1 MKILI
6 LSFYFSPDLSAGSFR
21 TQALVDALLA
31 SSNDVEL
38 EVVTTLPNRYSGFAP
53 EAKEFEQHE
62 RLSIHRVQL
71 PAHKSG
77 MIDQVRSFTHFYR
90 KAKKLVKGKQYNLIY
105 ATSSRLF
112 TAFLGSQIARA
123 TNTPLYLDI
132 RDIFRDTLQDVLSKK
147 LMLFMNPIIS
157 RVENYAFNGAS
168 KINLVSR
175 GFEGYFRSHY
185 PQKSYSWFTNGIDD
199 EFLQVEPVITVE
211 TNKKITVLY
220 AGNMGEGQGLHK
232 IIPKL
237 AKKLESAADFRI
249 IGGGGRK
256 LELEAALKCY
266 KVSNVTLL
274 PSVKRDDLL
283 KEYQSADVLFLHLND
298 YPAFEK
304 VLPSKIFEYAAV
316 GKPILAGV
324 SGYAAKFLK
333 EEVENA
339 GVFHPGKV
347 EEALRAYS
355 SLNLQT
361 TPRASFIEK
370 FSRKTIMKEMAEDI
384 ATVTSSKLKKGSRHK
399 VQGAS

>member
-6 LSFYFSPDLSAGSFR
+6 LTFYYSPDLSAGSFR

-31 SSNDVEL
+31 GSNDIEL

-53 EAKEFEQHE
+53 EANEFEQHQ

-77 MIDQVRSFTHFYR
+77 MMDQAKSFTHFYR
-90 KAKKLVKGKQYNLIY
+90 KAKKLVKGKQYDLIY

-112 TAFLGSQIARA
+112 TAFLGSQIARK

-175 GFEGYFRSHY
+175 GFEGYFKSHY

-199 EFLQVEPVITVE
+199 EFLQVSLPETPVI
-211 TNKKITVLY
+211 NKKITILY

-256 LELEAALKCY
+256 AELEAAIEHE
-266 KVSNVTLL
+266 KVNNVTLL
-274 PSVKRDDLL
+274 PSVKRDELL
-283 KEYQSADVLFLHLND
+283 KAYQSADVLFLHLND

-339 GVFHPGKV
+339 AVFHPGNV
-347 EEALRAYS
+347 DEALRAYS
-355 SLNLQT
+355 LLNLQT
-361 TPRASFIEK
+361 TPRPDFIEK
-370 FSRKTIMKEMAEDI
+370 FSRKKIMKEMAQDI
-384 ATVTSSKLKKGSRHK
+384 LCLWYRSEMRDSRY
-399 VQGAS
+399 